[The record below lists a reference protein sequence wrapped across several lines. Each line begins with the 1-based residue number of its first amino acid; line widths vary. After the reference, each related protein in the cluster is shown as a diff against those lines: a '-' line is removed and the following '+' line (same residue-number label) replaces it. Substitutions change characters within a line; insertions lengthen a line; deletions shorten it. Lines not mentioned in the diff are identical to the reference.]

1 MKKLS
6 DQEII
11 NSILL
16 GNVHDFKY
24 IIDRYKDK
32 AFSLLVRMLKNYQD
46 AEEALQ
52 DSFLKAYKA
61 LPGFKGEA
69 KFSSW
74 FYRIVYN
81 TALTKIA
88 SKKSNLQTVD
98 IEFDDNDEP
107 VNDLSSLYDENDTD
121 FSNLSNLKDI
131 IDKLLAK
138 LPAKYNAVISMFYL
152 EEMTLEEISQAT
164 GMSITNVKVTL
175 HRARNLLKS
184 IAEKINIKNEIF

>member
-11 NSILL
+11 SSVLK
-16 GNVHDFKY
+16 GNDEDFKY
-24 IIDRYKDK
+24 LIERYKDR
-32 AFSLLVRMLKNYQD
+32 AFSLLKRILRNDMD

-52 DSFLKAYKA
+52 DSFIKAFKSLKS
-61 LPGFKGEA
+61 FKGEA

-81 TALTKIA
+81 TAMTKI
-88 SKKSNLQTVD
+88 SNRKTDLKIVD

-107 VNDLSSLYDENDTD
+107 INDLSNLYEENDTE
-121 FSNLSNLKDI
+121 FANLNSTEEFIN
-131 IDKLLAK
+131 KLLDMI
-138 LPAKYNAVISMFYL
+138 PVKYSSVLTMFYIDEL
-152 EEMTLEEISQAT
+152 NIEEIAQST
-164 GMSITNVKVTL
+164 GMTISNTKVIL

-184 IAEKINIKNEIF
+184 LAEKHNLINELY

>member
-11 NSILL
+11 NSILK
-16 GNVHDFKY
+16 GNTEDFKY

-32 AFSLLVRMLKNYQD
+32 AFSLLVRMIKNQQD

-61 LPGFKGEA
+61 LPGFKWES

-88 SKKSNLQTVD
+88 NNKTNIETID

-107 VNDLSSLYDENDTD
+107 VNDLSSLYDDNDMQ
-121 FSNLSNLKDI
+121 FSDI
-131 IDKLLAK
+131 TNFSEIINNLLAK
-138 LPAKYNAVISMFYL
+138 LPVRYSAVISMFYL
-152 EEMTLEEISQAT
+152 DEMSIEEIASST
-164 GMSITNVKVTL
+164 GMTVTNVKVTL

-184 IAEKINIKNEIF
+184 IAEKTNIKHEIY

>member
-11 NSILL
+11 SSVLK
-16 GNVHDFKY
+16 GNDEDFKY
-24 IIDRYKDK
+24 LIERYKDR
-32 AFSLLVRMLKNYQD
+32 AFSLLKRILRNDMD

-52 DSFLKAYKA
+52 DSFIKAFKSLKS
-61 LPGFKGEA
+61 FKGEA

-81 TALTKIA
+81 TAMTKI
-88 SKKSNLQTVD
+88 SNRKTDLKIVD

-107 VNDLSSLYDENDTD
+107 INDLSNLYEENDTV
-121 FSNLSNLKDI
+121 FANLNSTEEFIN
-131 IDKLLAK
+131 KLLDMI
-138 LPAKYNAVISMFYL
+138 PVKYSSVLTMFYIDEL
-152 EEMTLEEISQAT
+152 NIEEIAQST
-164 GMSITNVKVTL
+164 GMTISNTKVIL

-184 IAEKINIKNEIF
+184 LAEKHNLINELY

>member
-11 NSILL
+11 SSVLK
-16 GNVHDFKY
+16 GNDEDFKY
-24 IIDRYKDK
+24 LIERYKDR
-32 AFSLLVRMLKNYQD
+32 AFSLLKRILRNDMD

-52 DSFLKAYKA
+52 DSFIKAFKSLKS
-61 LPGFKGEA
+61 FKGEA

-81 TALTKIA
+81 TAMTKI
-88 SKKSNLQTVD
+88 SNRKTDLKIVD

-107 VNDLSSLYDENDTD
+107 INDLSNLYDENDTE
-121 FSNLSNLKDI
+121 FANLNSTEEFIN
-131 IDKLLAK
+131 KLLDMI
-138 LPAKYNAVISMFYL
+138 PVKYSSVLTMFYIDEL
-152 EEMTLEEISQAT
+152 NIEEIAQST
-164 GMSITNVKVTL
+164 GMTISNTKVIL

-184 IAEKINIKNEIF
+184 LAEKHNLINELY

>member
-11 NSILL
+11 NSILK
-16 GNVHDFKY
+16 GNTEDFKY

-32 AFSLLVRMLKNYQD
+32 AFSLLIRMIKNQQD

-88 SKKSNLQTVD
+88 NNKTNITTID

-107 VNDLSSLYDENDTD
+107 VNDLSSLYEDNDMQFSD
-121 FSNLSNLKDI
+121 FTNVGEI
-131 IDKLLAK
+131 INNLLAK
-138 LPAKYNAVISMFYL
+138 LPAKYGAIISMFYL
-152 EEMTLEEISQAT
+152 DEMSIEEIASST
-164 GMSITNVKVTL
+164 GMTVTNVKVTL
-175 HRARNLLKS
+175 HRARNLLKN
-184 IAEKINIKNEIF
+184 IAEKTNIKNEIY

>member
-11 NSILL
+11 SSVLK
-16 GNVHDFKY
+16 GNDEDFKY
-24 IIDRYKDK
+24 LIERYKDR
-32 AFSLLVRMLKNYQD
+32 AFSLLKRILRNDMD

-52 DSFLKAYKA
+52 DSFIKAFKSLKS
-61 LPGFKGEA
+61 FKGEA

-81 TALTKIA
+81 TAMTKI
-88 SKKSNLQTVD
+88 SNRKTDLKIVD

-107 VNDLSSLYDENDTD
+107 INDLSNLYEENDTE
-121 FSNLSNLKDI
+121 FANLNSTEELIN
-131 IDKLLAK
+131 KLLDMI
-138 LPAKYNAVISMFYL
+138 PVKYSSVLTMFYIDEL
-152 EEMTLEEISQAT
+152 NIEEIAQST
-164 GMSITNVKVTL
+164 GMTISNTKVIL

-184 IAEKINIKNEIF
+184 LVEKHNLINELY